1 MGCGKEKRYS
11 RSSVDLKE
19 LSNDCVMSGKWGR
32 NENSVMTCE
41 WFISKGD
48 VSLDVGEKEG
58 RPVMVC
64 MFIARITMAE
74 GSDVKIGFF
83 ICHRSGKDTRNGV
96 KMRTCDPFN
105 LKGTPDSKCVAMW
118 LIVYVGL
125 KLDIVL
131 RNKLANKPRNF
142 RDCEMT

>member
-1 MGCGKEKRYS
+1 MGCGKEKRYT

-19 LSNDCVMSGKWGR
+19 LSNGCVMSGKWGR

-41 WFISKGD
+41 SFIFKGD
-48 VSLDVGEKEG
+48 VSLDVGKEEMTYGYGLHVHSLHNDG
-58 RPVMVC
+58 R
-64 MFIARITMAE
+64 

-83 ICHRSGKDTRNGV
+83 ICHSSGKDSRNAV